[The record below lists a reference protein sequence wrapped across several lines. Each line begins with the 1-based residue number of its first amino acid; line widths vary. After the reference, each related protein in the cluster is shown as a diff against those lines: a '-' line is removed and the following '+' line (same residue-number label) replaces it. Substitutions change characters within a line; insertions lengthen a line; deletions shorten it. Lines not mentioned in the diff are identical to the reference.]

1 MDFITKLL
9 LLEEPST
16 GIFYNNI
23 MVIVDQLT
31 KFSYY
36 LPYREAIDAEEL
48 SYVFY

>member
-1 MDFITKLL
+1 MKLP

-16 GIFYNNI
+16 GIFYDSI
-23 MVIVDQLT
+23 IIIVNWFT

-36 LPYREAIDAEEL
+36 LPYRESIDAEEL